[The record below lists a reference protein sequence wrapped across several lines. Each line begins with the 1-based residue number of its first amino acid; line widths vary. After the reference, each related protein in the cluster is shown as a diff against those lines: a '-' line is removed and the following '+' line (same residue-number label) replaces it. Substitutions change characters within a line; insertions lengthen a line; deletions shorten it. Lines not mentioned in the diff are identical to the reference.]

1 MNNQANNKILGRA
14 VEYSNY
20 MPNMASGEI
29 PIAFGDFSYYW
40 IVERQA
46 LTIKVLQELYLHN
59 NEIGFAG
66 CEILDGRLLSFQK
79 L

>member
-1 MNNQANNKILGRA
+1 
-14 VEYSNY
+14 

-40 IVERQA
+40 IVERQP

-59 NEIGFAG
+59 NEIGFSG
-66 CEILDGRLLSFQK
+66 YERLDGKLILAESVKLLRMA
-79 L
+79 